1 MNTRALRAG
10 FGVVVFIIGVAG
22 LARAQRFYGG
32 LLRGWDAQFYYSLA
46 HSFVFDGDADLTN
59 DLEQTPYP
67 SPFDRDGNGTLES
80 APRDIAGRIQSH
92 FPVGLSLLEVPPL
105 GLARAV
111 RRGAC
116 ALGLCSSRP
125 PGYSDLEIWS
135 VALGLLAVFSVAM
148 QLLYDIVRPHVPAP
162 WRELALLGA
171 WLGTSLFYYSSVFPF
186 SAHAIAFSLVVC
198 AVSIATSIGSARL
211 HRLALLGFAL
221 GLLYLVRPQQLTI
234 VLPLALMLAPIRR
247 RPLRE
252 WIGWAGIGTVAL
264 IVLIAAQALAYS
276 RTIGAWTLNAYAI
289 DTGGFDWSHPQLSNV
304 LLNPAR
310 GLLWVSP
317 IVLLAAAGFALT
329 PPRMVP
335 RWFVVFAVQAILQ
348 LYVMACWAP
357 GQGDTFGAR
366 MWAECAAA
374 VACGLGLLYVRT
386 SGTRRIL
393 VAITAGACVVWTS
406 RLLYLYMFG
415 RLTPAMSHLASIR
428 LALGL

>member
-1 MNTRALRAG
+1 MAGTRSSITRWR
-10 FGVVVFIIGVAG
+10 I
-22 LARAQRFYGG
+22 R
-32 LLRGWDAQFYYSLA
+32 
-46 HSFVFDGDADLTN
+46 FVFDGDADLTN

-67 SPFDRDGNGTLES
+67 SPSRPRWERHARIGT
-80 APRDIAGRIQSH
+80 AQHRGRIQSH
-92 FPVGLSLLEVPPL
+92 FPCQVYLCSKCRRSGSPAPCVAARVRSGSARLAPDTRPRDLVGCTLAAVGLLVAHAAASRYRAP
-105 GLARAV
+105 ARACAV
-111 RRGAC
+111 ARAGVAPAHGSAPAC
-116 ALGLCSSRP
+116 S
-125 PGYSDLEIWS
+125 
-135 VALGLLAVFSVAM
+135 
-148 QLLYDIVRPHVPAP
+148 
-162 WRELALLGA
+162 
-171 WLGTSLFYYSSVFPF
+171 TTSSVFPF

-198 AVSIATSIGSARL
+198 AVSIAASIGSARL

-221 GLLYLVRPQQLTI
+221 GLLYLVRPQQLTV

-264 IVLIAAQALAYS
+264 MVLIAAQALAYS

-348 LYVMACWAP
+348 LCVMACCWAP
-357 GQGDTFGAR
+357 GQGDTFWRADVG
-366 MWAECAAA
+366 ECAAA
-374 VACGLGLLYVRT
+374 VACGPGLLYVRT

-393 VAITAGACVVWTS
+393 VAITAGACAVWTS
-406 RLLYLYMFG
+406 RLLYLLHV
-415 RLTPAMSHLASIR
+415 RSSATPAMSHLASVR